1 MPSENQIRAARFL
14 EWWQRCNATPLVLS
28 YARVPFPIS
37 GLDVDVPPDQI
48 LERKLRNLE
57 VERQIPNDIL
67 LTLRVEYSMGFLPA
81 LCGAGFDYNEHTS
94 WAIPCCN
101 SIKDVKIP
109 AFNTAHPLMQAYL
122 ARWEPILQHWSWDTF
137 LPGMITMFGP
147 GDLLSGL
154 IGPTRLAQEIYDHPE
169 DVKGKAMEAAH
180 WMHDFAA
187 DEIRRRRQA
196 GLTGGIP
203 SAFRHWLPG
212 DGFLISEDFT
222 ALISP
227 RTYREFFSAAD
238 RHLTEGFDTCFFH
251 IHTVGDQVLPGVLEA
266 PFFQGME
273 ISNDVNNQDLP
284 RFIRG
289 ARAIQAKGYPI
300 QVSNWEHPL
309 PRQEMEA
316 QLAALDPHGLL
327 IGFTSEDLVEA
338 GEIYA
343 WVKEFYAV
351 RPPEQI
357 ALGENR

>member
-1 MPSENQIRAARFL
+1 MPSENQVRAARFL
-14 EWWQRCNATPLVLS
+14 EWWQRRNAAPLVLS
-28 YARVPFPIS
+28 YVRVPFPVS
-37 GLDVDVPPDQI
+37 GLDVDVPPAQI

-57 VERQIPNDIL
+57 VERQLPNDIL

-94 WAIPCCN
+94 WAIPCCD
-101 SIKDVKIP
+101 SITEVKIP
-109 AFNTAHPLMQAYL
+109 AFTDTHPLMQAYL
-122 ARWEPILQHWSWDTF
+122 ARWEPILANWSWDTY

-169 DVKGKAMEAAH
+169 MVKGKALEAAH

-187 DEIRRRRQA
+187 YEIRRRRQA
-196 GLTGGIP
+196 GLSGGIP

-222 ALISP
+222 ALIGS
-227 RTYREFFSAAD
+227 RTYREFFSEAD
-238 RHLTEGFDTCFFH
+238 RHLTEGFEACFFH
-251 IHTVGDQVLPGVLEA
+251 IHTVGDQILSSALAA

-273 ISNDVNNQDLP
+273 ISNDVNNTDLQ

-289 ARAIQAKGYPI
+289 AQSIQSRGLPI

-309 PRQEMEA
+309 ARAEMETV
-316 QLAALDPHGLL
+316 LAALDPRGLL
-327 IGFTSEDLVEA
+327 IGFTSENLAEA
-338 GEIYA
+338 QEIYD
-343 WVKEFYAV
+343 WVKAYY
-351 RPPEQI
+351 PQP
-357 ALGENR
+357 